1 MSIFKYVFGNKEKK
15 QRENSTLSVEKQRET
30 KLLEKFNSIY
40 PYFKQFLPISNAT
53 SPENLL
59 SDVIQTDKTKVYSAP
74 DLKFVVK
81 NICADLNCFYIYDNE
96 LGFEIIQEEELDKLK
111 ISKEELHEIALSNY
125 RKLISK
131 KLKAQSNSEAFW
143 FILDGNLEASLILVD
158 EIWDQIEEQVKE
170 DIVVC
175 VPSRDVIIA
184 TGKSKT
190 KVIEDFSEK
199 AKEILLNGDHTLSK
213 NWFVRENKEW
223 KIFKEIID

>member
-1 MSIFKYVFGNKEKK
+1 V
-15 QRENSTLSVEKQRET
+15 NSTLSVEKQRET
-30 KLLEKFNSIY
+30 ELLKKFNSIY
-40 PYFKQFLPISNAT
+40 PYFKQFSPKLNAT
-53 SPENLL
+53 SPESLP
-59 SDVIQTDKTKVYSAP
+59 SDLTKIDKTKVFSVP
-74 DLKFVVK
+74 GLKLVVK

-96 LGFEIIQEEELDKLK
+96 LGFEIIQEKELEKLK
-111 ISKEELHEIALSNY
+111 ISKEELHKIAMSNY

-131 KLKAQSNSEAFW
+131 KLNIQSNSDAFW

-158 EIWDQIEEQVKE
+158 EIWEQIEELLKE

-175 VPSRDVIIA
+175 VPSRDVILA

-213 NWFVRENKEW
+213 NWFIRENKEW
-223 KIFKEIID
+223 KVFKKIID